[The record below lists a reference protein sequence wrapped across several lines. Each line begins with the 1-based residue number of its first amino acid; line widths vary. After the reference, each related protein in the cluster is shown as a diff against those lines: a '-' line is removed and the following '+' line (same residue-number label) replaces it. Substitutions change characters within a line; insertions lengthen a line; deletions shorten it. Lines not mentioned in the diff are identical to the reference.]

1 MLSDN
6 GIRDAMRLGDLS
18 IEPYNE
24 GQMQPA
30 SYDVRLGKELIERR
44 NVKTLSYLLERDGK
58 SSGSSGEYTR
68 EFYQPLVVDPYSEK
82 ETRLAFYESQKI
94 ETVGY
99 ALMAGKLVLVA
110 TEEVITLGP
119 NMSAQIVGKSSLA
132 RHGLIVESAGFI
144 DPGFSGSITCEL
156 AVLAGGVRLY
166 AGMPIAQIVF
176 TRLDSPTSKPYQG
189 KYGGT
194 KGPQLPAYWKNAR
207 PS

>member
-30 SYDVRLGKELIERR
+30 SYDVRLGEELIERYWTSPER
-44 NVKTLSYLLERDGK
+44 LPLFSGDRVPLL
-58 SSGSSGEYTR
+58 T
-68 EFYQPLVVDPYSEK
+68 DPYSEK
-82 ETRLAFYESQKI
+82 ETSGAFSQPYRI
-94 ETVGY
+94 PPSGF
-99 ALMAGKLVLVA
+99 ALFADRFILVA

-176 TRLDSPTSKPYQG
+176 TRLDSPTSKPYSG

-194 KGPQLPAYWKNAR
+194 KGPQLPAYWKNER
-207 PS
+207 P

>member
-1 MLSDN
+1 MKILSDS

-30 SYDVRLGKELIERR
+30 SYDVRLGNQFIERFETAFYPIPEGFGR
-44 NVKTLSYLLERDGK
+44 GNVEKRTA
-58 SSGSSGEYTR
+58 
-68 EFYQPLVVDPYSEK
+68 VADPYSPTDTMVVFSDER
-82 ETRLAFYESQKI
+82 TIPRDGHPL
-94 ETVGY
+94 V
-99 ALMAGKLVLVA
+99 AGQFILVA

-144 DPGFSGSITCEL
+144 DAGFSGAITLEL

-176 TRLDSPTSKPYQG
+176 TRLDSPTSKPYEG
-189 KYGGT
+189 KYLGQT
-194 KGPQLPAYWKNAR
+194 GPQIPKYYLNER